1 MYSKLIELGPVHEL
15 DQSFIICPGQRLGCG
30 HTVILSVGRRV
41 FWSKACTLSVNTF
54 RLSTCS
60 ANLLTRIELVT
71 AETATTKQVANQ
83 AQSLGVN
90 FMCLC
95 PKTSFAPTFA
105 PVLVFCKP
113 FAGQSPA
120 GTPSLMLPFSGRP
133 PADGRRMGGEIIGAG
148 YPGLPSRCSVALG
161 YTCFAPSGL
170 ENLGGRYPRPLA

>member
-1 MYSKLIELGPVHEL
+1 
-15 DQSFIICPGQRLGCG
+15 
-30 HTVILSVGRRV
+30 
-41 FWSKACTLSVNTF
+41 
-54 RLSTCS
+54 
-60 ANLLTRIELVT
+60 
-71 AETATTKQVANQ
+71 
-83 AQSLGVN
+83 
-90 FMCLC
+90 MCLC

-161 YTCFAPSGL
+161 YPYFAPMGL
-170 ENLGGRYPRPLA
+170 GERRYRASRRHGPPFDITTDPL